1 MRILVLLLS
10 GTLPA
15 CIAPAGSGK
24 PSDSGTSTQGGD
36 TGDSTASDTGTVP
49 DGCRSTPRDAD
60 APRVALVSLPY
71 TDDLDPSAD
80 WAVLDVGPDGLTDRG
95 TRVPLGWDRG
105 GGLAFTPDG
114 SIGIT
119 ALDDGTLGVVAVE
132 PDGTVSVVQS
142 GFDPGTYTTALAV
155 DPSGEVVWLVNPNW
169 PESGGGLYRAGID
182 CTTGAIGPAQRV
194 VEAKNPAAIVLASPD
209 RGLLVGRE
217 IPGAGSGADVALL
230 DLDSGAVITGVDAF
244 GDEDAIVS
252 HAALSG
258 SDWLLIAD
266 HAEFSGIPNRIAS
279 VRVERDGLG
288 ASGLVPNLLDPMTV
302 VPNPVGPG
310 ALVPSGYGD
319 RYWLLDEDSTGWS
332 LAGTVASNDPA
343 PVQLPEHAVAITR
356 GALAGRVLAVEV
368 GGIRSLDLD
377 PAGTAR
383 LGPVLGLGSGYA
395 GIPGALGVQP

>member
-1 MRILVLLLS
+1 MRIFVLLLS
-10 GTLPA
+10 CTLPA
-15 CIAPAGSGK
+15 CIPPAGSGK
-24 PSDSGTSTQGGD
+24 PSDTSPSPQGGD
-36 TGDSTASDTGTVP
+36 TGDSTATDTGTAP
-49 DGCRSTPRDAD
+49 EGCRSTPRDAD

-71 TDDLDPSAD
+71 TEDLSESAD
-80 WAVLDVGPDGLTDRG
+80 WAVLDVGPDDLTDRG
-95 TRVPLGWDRG
+95 TRVPIGWDRG
-105 GGLAFTPDG
+105 GGLSFTPDG

-132 PDGTVSVVQS
+132 PDGSVSVVQS
-142 GFDPGTYTTALAV
+142 GFDPGTYTTALAM

-169 PESGGGLYRAGID
+169 PESGGGLYRAAID
-182 CTTGAIGPAQRV
+182 CTTGAVGPAERV
-194 VEAKNPAAIVLASPD
+194 VEAKNPAAIVLASPG

-217 IPGAGSGADVALL
+217 VPGAGSGADVALL
-230 DLDSGAVITGVDAF
+230 DLDSGTVITGIDAF

-252 HAALSG
+252 HAALTGSG
-258 SDWLLIAD
+258 WLLIAD

-279 VRVERDGLG
+279 VRVERDALG
-288 ASGLVPNLLDPMTV
+288 PSGLVPDLLDPMAV

-310 ALVPSGYGD
+310 ALIPSGYGD
-319 RYWLLDEDSTGWS
+319 RYWILDEDATGWS
-332 LAGTVASNDPA
+332 LAGAVASDGAA

-368 GGIRSLDLD
+368 GGVRSLDLA
-377 PAGTAR
+377 PTGAAQ